1 MKLKTQDIIYKGAS
15 LTVNI
20 PSPDDKSRYPPGH
33 LHDNFKTQ
41 KIEIILKKELI
52 YKLRGDASAH
62 AGPPIR

>member
-1 MKLKTQDIIYKGAS
+1 MKLKTQDIIDKGAS

-41 KIEIILKKELI
+41 KI
-52 YKLRGDASAH
+52 
-62 AGPPIR
+62 